1 MAAPCPLLG
10 DGVTDD
16 TLLHIARFLPN
27 VNDLLRLQLTCPR
40 FAAKVIAAP
49 SSSVSGGG
57 GAAAAPEIRAGRLG
71 DEAWVCWF
79 EAQVNKAE
87 FFLRFAQNSF
97 VTYWYTQHN
106 DALLYFQTHNTRRI
120 TPS

>member
-1 MAAPCPLLG
+1 MASPCPLLG

-49 SSSVSGGG
+49 SVIGGG
-57 GAAAAPEIRAGRLG
+57 DGPAAAAEMLSIPEACLHS
-71 DEAWVCWF
+71 E
-79 EAQVNKAE
+79 
-87 FFLRFAQNSF
+87 
-97 VTYWYTQHN
+97 
-106 DALLYFQTHNTRRI
+106 
-120 TPS
+120 

>member
-1 MAAPCPLLG
+1 MTAPCPLLG

-49 SSSVSGGG
+49 SVIGDGGP
-57 GAAAAPEIRAGRLG
+57 AAAAPEMLCIP
-71 DEAWVCWF
+71 DEAARRWV
-79 EAQVNKAE
+79 A
-87 FFLRFAQNSF
+87 RPPP
-97 VTYWYTQHN
+97 
-106 DALLYFQTHNTRRI
+106 RRVPAP
-120 TPS
+120 TGVPA